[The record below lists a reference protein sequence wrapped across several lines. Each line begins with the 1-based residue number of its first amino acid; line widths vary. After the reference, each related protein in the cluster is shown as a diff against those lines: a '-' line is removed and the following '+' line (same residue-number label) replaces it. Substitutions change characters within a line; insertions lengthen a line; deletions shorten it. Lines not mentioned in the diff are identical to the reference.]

1 MVKLRLRRRGRK
13 QRPVYDIVAAD
24 SRSPRDGRFIE
35 KVGQYNPLLV
45 AGSVSLKRERVLHW
59 IGTGAQPTDTVRSL
73 LSREGVILEN
83 YLTRKGV
90 AADAVAQAVEDH
102 QAKKQNRE
110 AQNMAALRD
119 AAAKRQR
126 EEEEA
131 ARRKEQEAAA
141 AQRAEEAPAAEAE
154 APAAETEAPA
164 AETEAPAGAP
174 VQGEGMPEVEAAAPG
189 EALSESGD
197 QNSADQ

>member
-45 AGSVSLKRERVLHW
+45 AGSVSLKRDRVLHW

-90 AADAVAQAVEDH
+90 AAEAVAQAVEDH
-102 QAKKQNRE
+102 QASKQNRE
-110 AQNMAALRD
+110 AQNMAALRE

-131 ARRKEQEAAA
+131 ARKKEQEAAA
-141 AQRAEEAPAAEAE
+141 AQRAEEAAAAEAE
-154 APAAETEAPA
+154 APAAEAEAPA
-164 AETEAPAGAP
+164 EGAVTEA
-174 VQGEGMPEVEAAAPG
+174 MPEVEAAAPG
-189 EALSESGD
+189 EALSATGD
-197 QNSADQ
+197 QNTGDQ